1 MNPIDKDNQAKWVGL
16 KAGIS
21 ELRRKLA
28 NPGFQKRGEVFSNT
42 QDLKMPMIEMSSGS
56 EYPTDRTPRGKRR
69 DNDFLDMRAKY
80 VLRPRLSWTGL
91 YGKAPWPRE
100 RKQWEKI

>member
-1 MNPIDKDNQAKWVGL
+1 MNPIDKDMQTKWVGL

-21 ELRRKLA
+21 D
-28 NPGFQKRGEVFSNT
+28 N
-42 QDLKMPMIEMSSGS
+42 
-56 EYPTDRTPRGKRR
+56 EYPTDRTPQEKKR
-69 DNDFLDMRAKY
+69 DNDFVDMRAKY

-100 RKQWEKI
+100 QKQWEKV